1 MGNRMTH
8 RTAAIAL
15 ATVLLAAAPLAG
27 QAPPPPGVAQPPSGP
42 PQGPMRGMRSAM
54 RSLGGDFMLNEGPG
68 MMLPLM
74 LRHADL
80 TSDQDKRVR
89 EIMEADRE
97 RLHALLGQLDA
108 VNYALAAKLTAPGPV
123 DAAALKADVEQVAH
137 LRQELM
143 DQGLK
148 TALAVRA
155 VLTPEQLAK
164 VAAVQTKLRTLQGE
178 MRELL
183 DGK

>member
-1 MGNRMTH
+1 MIY
-8 RTAAIAL
+8 RTAVAAL
-15 ATVLLAAAPLAG
+15 VAVLLAAPPLA
-27 QAPPPPGVAQPPSGP
+27 APAQPPPGAGP
-42 PQGPMRGMRSAM
+42 PPLRGMRSAM

-80 TSDQDKRVR
+80 TPDQDKRVR

-97 RLHALLGQLDA
+97 RLRALFSQLEA
-108 VNYALAAKLTAPGPV
+108 ANYALAAKLTAAGPV
-123 DAAALKADVEQVAH
+123 DAAALKSDVEHVAH
-137 LRQELM
+137 LRQDLM

-155 VLTPEQLAK
+155 VLTPDQLAK
-164 VAAVQTKLRTLQGE
+164 VAEVQTKLRTLQGQ
-178 MRELL
+178 MHELL